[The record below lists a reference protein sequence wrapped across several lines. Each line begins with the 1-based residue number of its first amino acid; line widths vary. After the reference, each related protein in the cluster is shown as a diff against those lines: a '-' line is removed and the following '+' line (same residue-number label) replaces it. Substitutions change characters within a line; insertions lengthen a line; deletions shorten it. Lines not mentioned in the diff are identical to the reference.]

1 MRIYNYMSFSPV
13 KSSTWIVL
21 LFLPLLYVNA
31 VIPVYGATINNVG
44 NEAPYLTWAL
54 QEQDVEIIRE
64 VVLDNNSFIIK
75 RNDVTLNDLQNV
87 ILSYDPDNHSVYAY
101 FMTNGY
107 LEKYSLRDDSLTIT
121 RLDTL
126 YRQGEELNAHMMVL
140 SEEEK
145 IILWEVAI
153 GHVLEYSM
161 NTGELVRVDQSRVRD
176 FMFGAGSVYVDS
188 LGIFAFGGYGL
199 WEHKNFLLQYAF
211 DLKEWIRVKTNGEVP
226 PKSAT
231 NFMWFSE
238 KNEELLFGSD
248 GAISSRVSN
257 KGIKQFLIYSFHL
270 PSKTWVKKARHNFY
284 ESTNLFGSSFRHQK
298 VHSIDTINNLAHLRD
313 RLFIDLDTYEI
324 LELSREDLPDINSVT
339 AFYETQNDQWLLI
352 GRKNTMDARNMWII
366 PIQLNRDMLQPVAS
380 MSMIEYLLF
389 YETPLLLLGVL
400 VIVGLFFGFKKI
412 RGLSKPSVQ
421 NDQLRFESNG
431 ETISVFKNGTMV
443 LMNDEYIEKIWKI
456 IYRQKQ
462 QNEPEIMMID
472 FDEELFTVS
481 NSTSYRSKMKVKL
494 FNEINLGL
502 NSYII
507 QAKRSSL
514 DKRYKVIEINLSII
528 QPV

>member
-1 MRIYNYMSFSPV
+1 MSFSLV
-13 KSSTWIVL
+13 KSLTWVVL
-21 LFLPLLYVNA
+21 LYLPSVYVNA
-31 VIPVYGATINNVG
+31 DLLVHGARINNATSD
-44 NEAPYLTWAL
+44 APYLTWVQ

-64 VVLDNNSFIIK
+64 TVFGNNSFIIK
-75 RNDVTLNDLQNV
+75 RNDFTLNDLQNV
-87 ILSYDPDNHSVYAY
+87 ILSYDPDNNSVYSY
-101 FMTNGY
+101 YMTNGY
-107 LEKYSLRDDSLTIT
+107 VEKYSLGDDSLTIT

-126 YRQGEELNAHMMVL
+126 YKQGEELSAHIMVL
-140 SEEEK
+140 PEEDK
-145 IILWEVAI
+145 IIMWEAAI

-176 FMFGAGSVYVDS
+176 FMFGAGSVYLDS

-211 DLKEWIRVKTNGEVP
+211 DLKEWIRVETNGEVP
-226 PKSAT
+226 PKSAA
-231 NFMWFSE
+231 NYMWFSE
-238 KNEELLFGSD
+238 KNEELLYSGD
-248 GAISSRVSN
+248 GDISSRVRN
-257 KGIKQFLIYSFHL
+257 KGLKQFLIYSFHL
-270 PSKTWVKKARHNFY
+270 PSKTWVKKARHIYSEN
-284 ESTNLFGSSFRHQK
+284 TNLSGSSFRHQK
-298 VHSIDTINNLAHLRD
+298 AHSIDTINNIAHLRD

-324 LELSREDLPDINSVT
+324 LELSRERLPDLNSVT
-339 AFYETQNDQWLLI
+339 AFYETQDDQWLLI
-352 GRKNTMDARNMWII
+352 GRKNTMDARNLWII

-380 MSMIEYLLF
+380 MSMIEYLIF

-412 RGLSKPSVQ
+412 KGLSKPSVQ
-421 NDQLRFESNG
+421 NDQVRFESDG
-431 ETISVFKNGTMV
+431 ETISVIKNGTMV

-481 NSTSYRSKMKVKL
+481 NSTSYRSKMKAKL
-494 FNEINLGL
+494 FDEINLGL

-507 QAKRSSL
+507 RAKRSSL

>member
-1 MRIYNYMSFSPV
+1 
-13 KSSTWIVL
+13 
-21 LFLPLLYVNA
+21 
-31 VIPVYGATINNVG
+31 
-44 NEAPYLTWAL
+44 
-54 QEQDVEIIRE
+54 
-64 VVLDNNSFIIK
+64 
-75 RNDVTLNDLQNV
+75 
-87 ILSYDPDNHSVYAY
+87 
-101 FMTNGY
+101 
-107 LEKYSLRDDSLTIT
+107 
-121 RLDTL
+121 
-126 YRQGEELNAHMMVL
+126 
-140 SEEEK
+140 
-145 IILWEVAI
+145 
-153 GHVLEYSM
+153 
-161 NTGELVRVDQSRVRD
+161 
-176 FMFGAGSVYVDS
+176 
-188 LGIFAFGGYGL
+188 
-199 WEHKNFLLQYAF
+199 
-211 DLKEWIRVKTNGEVP
+211 
-226 PKSAT
+226 
-231 NFMWFSE
+231 MWFSE

-248 GAISSRVSN
+248 GAISSSVRN

-298 VHSIDTINNLAHLRD
+298 VHSTDTINNLAHLRD

-324 LELSREDLPDINSVT
+324 LELSREDLPDINSMT

-528 QPV
+528 EPV